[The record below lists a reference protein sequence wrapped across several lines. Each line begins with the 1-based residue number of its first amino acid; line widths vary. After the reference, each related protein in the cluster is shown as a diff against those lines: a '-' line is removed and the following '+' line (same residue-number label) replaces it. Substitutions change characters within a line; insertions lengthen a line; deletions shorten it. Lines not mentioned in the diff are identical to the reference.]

1 MLKTRTY
8 MKTFLHHILDYGDIL
23 LLLVAFFAPNPRKFP
38 GVCALRNDGE
48 QGPFSRG
55 KWVKHTV
62 AKATAG
68 MQ

>member
-1 MLKTRTY
+1 

-48 QGPFSRG
+48 QGPFSSASG
-55 KWVKHTV
+55 
-62 AKATAG
+62 G
-68 MQ
+68 PFQEGNG